1 MASKTQKGATES
13 APNGRMTNDEFV
25 QNAAECINKLEEVFI
40 GLKNGTMTLK
50 EAREINKSA
59 RRAIAEARRQLK
71 AAQFK
76 HS

>member
-13 APNGRMTNDEFV
+13 APNGRMTYDEFV
-25 QNAAECINKLEEVFI
+25 KNQRKWINKLEEVWF

-59 RRAIAEARRQLK
+59 GRAIAEARRQFEAGL
-71 AAQFK
+71 
-76 HS
+76 